1 MNDAHLTSSA
11 ASRRLIKQLRH
22 PTAWG
27 ARRIPDAPATERAAG
42 SSPCIAQSRLRQ
54 NGFTLVEVT
63 VSILFLGILI
73 MGVSGLFFAAQRSL
87 EDQARLLPLDSRL
100 RGRMEEVISRPFAAI
115 TDGSEA
121 ITIGEQNYT
130 VTWTVTQPDLDGDT
144 VAETTAKQVTV
155 SVDGRSLTTLVI
167 DNQGKIG
174 KI

>member
-1 MNDAHLTSSA
+1 
-11 ASRRLIKQLRH
+11 
-22 PTAWG
+22 
-27 ARRIPDAPATERAAG
+27 
-42 SSPCIAQSRLRQ
+42 
-54 NGFTLVEVT
+54 
-63 VSILFLGILI
+63 